1 MEYKHTPV
9 MLSEVLECLSPCRGG
24 YFIDCTLG
32 GGGYTSA
39 LSQIVDSKG
48 KILAIDL
55 DKEAI
60 ENTRR
65 KNLKNVILAHDN
77 FKNLSQI
84 IKKEFDG
91 DVLFDGIVLDLGLS
105 SYQLEDRNRGFSFR
119 EDDQPLNMSF
129 DQEEEYLTKDI
140 VNNSSQKELEK
151 IIFEYGE
158 EKYAKR
164 IASQII
170 EKRKEKKIETTG
182 DLIRAIE
189 KAVPKKLYNRIHP
202 ATKTFQAL
210 RIATNAELKN
220 LEEVLPQAVARLKPE
235 GRLAVISFHSLEDRI
250 VKNFFRKES
259 RDCICPPIFPE
270 CRCNHK
276 RTLKIVTKKPISPK
290 EKEINENP
298 RARSAKMRVAQR
310 V

>member
-9 MLSEVLECLSPCRGG
+9 MLSEVLEYLSPYRGG

-39 LSQIVDSKG
+39 LSRIVSSNG
-48 KILAIDL
+48 RILAIDL

-84 IKKEFDG
+84 IKKEFKG
-91 DVLFDGIVLDLGLS
+91 DALFDGIVLDLGLS

-119 EDDQPLNMSF
+119 KDDQPLNMSF
-129 DQEEEYLTKDI
+129 DQEDVSLTKDI

-151 IIFEYGE
+151 IISEHGE

-164 IASQII
+164 IANQII
-170 EKRKEKKIETTG
+170 KKRKEKKIETTG
-182 DLIRAIE
+182 DLIQAIE
-189 KAVPKKLYNRIHP
+189 MAVPKKFYNKIHP

-210 RIATNAELKN
+210 RIATNRELEN
-220 LEEVLPQAVARLKPE
+220 LKEVLPQAVAHLKPK

-250 VKNFFRKES
+250 VKNFFKNES
-259 RDCICPPIFPE
+259 RDCLCPPAFPE
-270 CRCNHK
+270 CRCNHL
-276 RTLKIVTKKPISPK
+276 RTLKIITKKPICPE
-290 EKEINENP
+290 EKEIKENP
-298 RARSAKMRVAQR
+298 RARSAKMRVAEKI
-310 V
+310 